1 MKRKGVP
8 NLLCLIAKLD
18 DAASAKLNAIRKA
31 AFPDGGQGKQVYG
44 HITLASYPGE
54 RETAFVR
61 SCRELLAEIPAFEIT
76 YESLVILQ
84 ETHIIVAKPMDSE
97 ILTMLHRRI
106 AEKHGDD
113 LDPWTKG
120 DRWYPHTTLF
130 YGPGENLEQI
140 RSVMTRHFSPIRAK
154 VVRFELSRV
163 LPDGYE
169 IVDRIALLP
178 C

>member
-1 MKRKGVP
+1 M
-8 NLLCLIAKLD
+8 LCLIAKLD

-31 AFPDGGQGKQVYG
+31 ALPESEQGKQIYG

-61 SCRELLAEIPAFEIT
+61 SCRELLAKIPAFEIV
-76 YESLVILQ
+76 YESVEVLK
-84 ETHIIVAKPMDSE
+84 ETHIIVAKPGDSE
-97 ILTMLHRRI
+97 TLTSLHRRI

-120 DRWYPHTTLF
+120 DRWYPHTTLL
-130 YGPGENLEQI
+130 YRPDADLEQI
-140 RSVMTRHFSPIRAK
+140 CSVMARHFSPFHAK
-154 VVRFELSRV
+154 VVHFELSRV

>member
-1 MKRKGVP
+1 M
-8 NLLCLIAKLD
+8 LCLIAKLD
-18 DAASAKLNAIRKA
+18 DAASAKLNATRKA
-31 AFPDGGQGKQVYG
+31 ALPESEQGKQVYG

-76 YESLVILQ
+76 YESLVILK
-84 ETHIIVAKPMDSE
+84 ETHIIVAKPGNSE
-97 ILTMLHRRI
+97 ILTTIHHRI

-120 DRWYPHTTLF
+120 DRWLPHTTLF
-130 YGPGENLEQI
+130 YGPDADLEQI
-140 RSVMTRHFSPIRAK
+140 CSAMARHFSPIRAK

-169 IVDRIALLP
+169 IVDQIAFVP
-178 C
+178 K

>member
-1 MKRKGVP
+1 M
-8 NLLCLIAKLD
+8 LCLIAKLD
-18 DAASAKLNAIRKA
+18 DAASVKLNAIRKA

-54 RETAFVR
+54 WETSFIC
-61 SCRELLAEIPAFEIT
+61 SCRELLAKIPAFEIA
-76 YESLVILQ
+76 YESVEVLK
-84 ETHIIVAKPMDSE
+84 ETHIIVAKPGDSE
-97 ILTMLHRRI
+97 TLTTLHRRI

-130 YGPGENLEQI
+130 YGPDADLEQI
-140 RSVMTRHFSPIRAK
+140 CSAMARHFSPIRAK

>member
-1 MKRKGVP
+1 M
-8 NLLCLIAKLD
+8 LCLIAKLD

-31 AFPDGGQGKQVYG
+31 VLPESEQGKQIYG

-140 RSVMTRHFSPIRAK
+140 RRVMTRHFSPIRAK

>member
-1 MKRKGVP
+1 M
-8 NLLCLIAKLD
+8 LCLIAKLD

-31 AFPDGGQGKQVYG
+31 VLPDSEQGKQIYG

-76 YESLVILQ
+76 YESLVVLK

-113 LDPWTKG
+113 LDPWTKA
-120 DRWYPHTTLF
+120 DRWYPHTTLL
-130 YGPGENLEQI
+130 YRPDADLEQI
-140 RSVMTRHFSPIRAK
+140 CSVMARHFSPFHAK

-169 IVDRIALLP
+169 IVDQIALLP
-178 C
+178 Q

>member
-1 MKRKGVP
+1 M
-8 NLLCLIAKLD
+8 LCLIAKLD

-31 AFPDGGQGKQVYG
+31 VLPKSEQGKQIYG

>member
-1 MKRKGVP
+1 M
-8 NLLCLIAKLD
+8 LCLIAKLD

-31 AFPDGGQGKQVYG
+31 VLPESEQGKQIYG

>member
-1 MKRKGVP
+1 MP

-31 AFPDGGQGKQVYG
+31 VLPESEQGKQIYG